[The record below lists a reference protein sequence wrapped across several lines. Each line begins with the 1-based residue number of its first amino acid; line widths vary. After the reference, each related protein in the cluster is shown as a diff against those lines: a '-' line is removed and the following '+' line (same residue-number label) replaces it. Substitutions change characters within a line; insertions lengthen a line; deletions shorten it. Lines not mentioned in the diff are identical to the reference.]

1 MSGAD
6 SRRRTPEPAHVR
18 VAMLSLFAQ
27 GMGLGFLGILAS
39 WEALSA
45 QDAGFGYA
53 AAVGGALLGALPGPR
68 FVRRH
73 AAGPATWAVL
83 ASCGTVSAAGLV
95 ALAAVRSQAW
105 ETAPLLLLGLAAGA
119 SLRLSASVMLRILPV
134 RPASS
139 LLALAGVSFGLGG
152 MAACLAA
159 SNEFRLFGL
168 ASFPLLAATA
178 PATMVFAAL
187 RAIQLNPG
195 SPEGSRQAAQV
206 RPRTTP
212 RSVLLAA
219 SLILQASGCG
229 IAACWL
235 AAYLSRASGF
245 SGTAGALTV
254 GLLWLAVSA
263 GWAASRRLPEVRGNL
278 MSLGIPVGVVGVGTV
293 LLLWPISPLT
303 VAVGTALLGS
313 GMGAL
318 VPLTLGLASWPS
330 ALHSC
335 RWITRSM
342 HLTLTVALLTSWAV
356 GALSYSIA
364 TDAVIWGMLAC
375 FAGALIAIIGLV
387 GDYRVSGDPVVI

>member
-1 MSGAD
+1 MSGAET
-6 SRRRTPEPAHVR
+6 RRRTPEPAHVR
-18 VAMLSLFAQ
+18 VAMLTLFAQ

-68 FVRRH
+68 FVRRY

-95 ALAAVRSQAW
+95 ALAGVRSRAW
-105 ETAPLLLLGLAAGA
+105 EVAPLLLLGLAAGA
-119 SLRLSASVMLRILPV
+119 SLRLSASVMLRILPA
-134 RPASS
+134 RPARS
-139 LLALAGVSFGLGG
+139 LLALSGVSFGLGG
-152 MAACLAA
+152 VVACLAA
-159 SNEFRLFGL
+159 SSEFRILGL
-168 ASFPLLAATA
+168 AWFPLVAATA
-178 PATMVFAAL
+178 PATMALAAV
-187 RAIQLNPG
+187 RAIQLDLG
-195 SPEGSRQAAQV
+195 SSEKVHQAAQLW
-206 RPRTTP
+206 PRTTP

-219 SLILQASGCG
+219 SLVLQASGCG

-235 AAYLSRASGF
+235 AAYLSRTMGF
-245 SGTAGALTV
+245 SGIEGALSV
-254 GLLWLAVSA
+254 GLLWLALST
-263 GWAASRRLPEVRGNL
+263 GWAASGRLPGVRDNL
-278 MSLGIPVGVVGVGTV
+278 KGLAIPVAMVAVGTA
-293 LLLWPISPLT
+293 LLLWPAATLT
-303 VAVGTALLGS
+303 VAVGTALLGI
-313 GMGAL
+313 GMGVL

-330 ALHSC
+330 ALHRC

-342 HLTLTVALLTSWAV
+342 HFTLAAALLASWAV
-356 GALSYSIA
+356 GTLSYAVA

>member
-1 MSGAD
+1 MSGAA

-39 WEALSA
+39 RETLSA

-68 FVRRH
+68 FSRRH

-83 ASCGTVSAAGLV
+83 ASCGTVCAAGLI
-95 ALAAVRSQAW
+95 ALAAVRSRAW
-105 ETAPLLLLGLAAGA
+105 EAAPLLLLGFAAGV
-119 SLRLSASVMLRILPV
+119 SLRLSASVMLQILPA
-134 RPASS
+134 RPARS

-152 MAACLAA
+152 MGACLAA
-159 SNEFRLFGL
+159 SNELRVLGL
-168 ASFPLLAATA
+168 AWFPLLAATA
-178 PATMVFAAL
+178 PATMAFAAV
-187 RAIQLNPG
+187 RAIQLNLGP
-195 SPEGSRQAAQV
+195 PEGARQAAQL
-206 RPRTTP
+206 RPRSTP

-235 AAYLSRASGF
+235 ATYLSRTAGF
-245 SGTAGALTV
+245 TGTGGALTV
-254 GLLWLAVSA
+254 GLLWFALCV
-263 GWAASRRLPEVRGNL
+263 GWAASRRLPEVHANL
-278 MSLGIPVGVVGVGTV
+278 MGLGIPVAVVAVGTV
-293 LLLWPISPLT
+293 LLLWTASPLT
-303 VAVGTALLGS
+303 VAAGTAFLGI

-318 VPLTLGLASWPS
+318 VSLTLDLASWPS

-335 RWITRSM
+335 RWIARSM
-342 HLTLTVALLTSWAV
+342 HLTLTVALLASWAV
-356 GALSYSIA
+356 GALSYAVA